1 MNRGLA
7 LPPHRPLA
15 ILAAL
20 TGVLAVVLLPA
31 MVLDDR
37 QLLGVSVW
45 LKPWKFAVSIAIYS
59 LTVAWMVTLV
69 RKGARLARGAATVA
83 AVALGIEIALITAQA
98 ARGVPSHFNTQ
109 TPLDST
115 LFNVMGASIVS
126 AWVATG
132 VLALVLVRQ
141 RLDDRVLAVGL
152 GWGLGVGLLGMILAV
167 LMINPLNQFVLQ
179 QISHAP
185 PTLLDGGHTVGA
197 PDGGPGLP
205 ITNWSTRA
213 GDLRAPHFVGI
224 HALQLLPLL
233 AWLLGRRARRLRGG
247 QQVGLVHVAGGV
259 YLGVVVLLVWQ
270 ALRGEPVTRPGATT
284 LAAAGV
290 LLLAGVAAAAS
301 PWARDAGVHP
311 PCASAWTRCTGADGG
326 DASHGSPHQGGAG
339 HCCVGRNSAR
349 AVTLLACEPALALL
363 PSRYLPLPASAS
375 RPR

>member
-20 TGVLAVVLLPA
+20 TGVLAVGLLPA

-69 RKGARLARGAATVA
+69 GTGARLARGAATVA

-98 ARGVPSHFNTQ
+98 ARGVPSHFNTH
-109 TPLDST
+109 TPLDAMV
-115 LFNVMGASIVS
+115 FDVMGASIVS
-126 AWVATG
+126 VWVATL

-152 GWGLGVGLLGMILAV
+152 GWGLGVGLLGMLLAV
-167 LMINPLNQFVLQ
+167 LMINPLNQVVLQ
-179 QISHAP
+179 LSHAP

-233 AWLLGRRARRLRGG
+233 AWLLSRHGQRLGLGGGR
-247 QQVGLVHVAGGV
+247 QVGLVHVAGGG

-284 LAAAGV
+284 LTAAGV
-290 LLLAGVAAAAS
+290 LLLAGVAAAA
-301 PWARDAGVHP
+301 V
-311 PCASAWTRCTGADGG
+311 TM
-326 DASHGSPHQGGAG
+326 GAG
-339 HCCVGRNSAR
+339 RRR
-349 AVTLLACEPALALL
+349 APALRERLDQMHR
-363 PSRYLPLPASAS
+363 SR
-375 RPR
+375 RR

>member
-1 MNRGLA
+1 VNRGGAIA
-7 LPPHRPLA
+7 LQGPLHRPLVV
-15 ILAAL
+15 LAAL
-20 TGVLAVVLLPA
+20 TGVLAVTLLPA
-31 MVLDDR
+31 MALDHR

-59 LTVAWMVTLV
+59 LTVAWMLTLV
-69 RKGARLARGAATVA
+69 RKGARLARGAATAA
-83 AVALGIEIALITAQA
+83 AVALGIEIALITTQA

-109 TPLDST
+109 TPLDAMV
-115 LFNVMGASIVS
+115 FDVMGASIVS
-126 AWVATG
+126 VWVATL

-167 LMINPLNQFVLQ
+167 LMINPLNQLVLQ

-205 ITNWSTRA
+205 VTNWSTRA

-233 AWLLGRRARRLRGG
+233 AWLVHRRARRLGSG

-284 LAAAGV
+284 LAAAAV
-290 LLLAGVAAAAS
+290 LLLAGVAAAAVTMG
-301 PWARDAGVHP
+301 AGRRDA
-311 PCASAWTRCTGADGG
+311 
-326 DASHGSPHQGGAG
+326 
-339 HCCVGRNSAR
+339 
-349 AVTLLACEPALALL
+349 PALREHMDQMHR
-363 PSRYLPLPASAS
+363 SRRS
-375 RPR
+375 

>member
-69 RKGARLARGAATVA
+69 GKGARLARGAATVA

-179 QISHAP
+179 
-185 PTLLDGGHTVGA
+185 
-197 PDGGPGLP
+197 
-205 ITNWSTRA
+205 
-213 GDLRAPHFVGI
+213 
-224 HALQLLPLL
+224 LLPLL

-290 LLLAGVAAAAS
+290 LLLAGVAAAAITM
-301 PWARDAGVHP
+301 G
-311 PCASAWTRCTGADGG
+311 
-326 DASHGSPHQGGAG
+326 
-339 HCCVGRNSAR
+339 VGRRGA
-349 AVTLLACEPALALL
+349 PALRERLDQMHR
-363 PSRYLPLPASAS
+363 SR
-375 RPR
+375 RR